1 MEHELEQLLAL
12 TETLHARAEAGDWEA
27 VEQDATR
34 QRRWLENW
42 FAAHAATGLTSPQRQ
57 LLEQIL
63 DLNRRAGELAQRNR
77 DRLGTDL
84 HDLKRGRSGTAAY
97 AANS

>member
-1 MEHELEQLLAL
+1 MEHELEQLLTL

-27 VEQDATR
+27 VEQNGTR
-34 QRRWLENW
+34 QRRRLEGW
-42 FAAHAATGLTSPQRQ
+42 FAAHAATGLTQPQRQ

-63 DLNRRAGELAQRNR
+63 DLNRRVGELAQRNR
-77 DRLGTDL
+77 DRLGADL
-84 HDLKRGRSGTAAY
+84 HDLRRGRSGAAAY